1 MAQDRESGGRST
13 QMAKK
18 SSAGGSAMQGGAR
31 YQNQVAAWLATK
43 MLAERSGEPIAP
55 RGKITYIRPESGAA
69 VDDILVGTDGGRWG
83 FIQVKRKI
91 SLSALENS
99 DIASVV
105 DELVRQIN
113 LPAESEKRPWSRALN
128 PASDRILLV
137 TSSESPATLRL
148 HLRAA
153 LRRASGLHPEQ
164 AAGEAAIPQEEVKA
178 LEIFLAH
185 VRREWQ
191 KTTGL
196 PPTEADIRHLLNI
209 FDIEE
214 LDVAEDERD
223 ERESKRDLQ
232 SLVLTEPSQEH
243 QAWTAL
249 VAYCGKMADERTGFD
264 LARLRTALRDD
275 RIELRA
281 VPSFAADIAALRQY
295 TETTLGLL
303 KKLSRIEMG
312 GKELKVERHAVTS
325 LVQLADEV
333 STVVTGLPGAG
344 KSGVIH
350 DTARALLD
358 SGRDVI
364 CFAVDLLEL
373 TSPSKLQEDLVLK
386 HPVIE
391 AIKAWDGKKKGVILI
406 DALDA
411 ARGETAADTILNLI
425 RLLKQETRW
434 NVIASVRKWDLR
446 NSPSLR
452 EAFRYKQH
460 VSPTGVDSD
469 PEFGDVNH
477 LSVPVFSM
485 EELDHVCAQSDPL
498 QGLRNAASATML
510 ELLRV
515 PFNLRLAA
523 DMLDHGMAPAEFSPL
538 RDQVGLLQAYWD
550 RRVTPQPGGDN
561 RERVLNGCLS
571 DMVQTRRLRAA
582 RTTATAT
589 GETKALAE
597 LLSRNVLTEW
607 QSSPTGPPN
616 RQLLAFSHNVLF
628 DFGAEDL
635 YLKHEPDDFVKQLQ
649 EHPDLAL
656 LLRPSLHMRFQR
668 LWMTDKTAFWDLTFK
683 MCSIETLP
691 ALLKSCPLVVVAENA
706 AMDVDVHELSEQL
719 KLESSDQKLGAAE
732 AYTHLVGVRVSG
744 GKDSRPNL
752 GEGAG
757 PWLGLAADAMVPT
770 SGYQIGDVQLWL
782 DAALSQWGTQTR
794 EQMDELGR
802 LARAMLERVWAF
814 EMRNGEWAV
823 AAIKNVCTTYGSDVG
838 ASGSLLRRALQ
849 GEHFKNYGHQELRPI
864 VTEVTKF
871 AKIDP
876 DFIRDVYLAA
886 FSWRE
891 PAEDST
897 FLNKSRLGS
906 MLSTK
911 RQDYEHRRW
920 ELGRRYRGYL
930 DIAPASAIQ
939 VLFPVVEEY
948 CRVEHNA
955 RSHIEAFQIAGCAAG
970 IRDDYS
976 YIWDK
981 TWYGDTNAFAIFNDF
996 FYYLKDIAENEKA
1009 QSLLEAVVKVFVSS
1023 ANDAVFWRRLLE
1035 MGAEV
1040 PRVAQVVRE
1049 AAWSQPL
1056 LIAQDTVRPM
1066 HKFLAAVHPT
1076 LEVSEKEKAE
1086 NAIVALGNLGADTIG
1101 PARRDLYL
1109 GALNQEQIVT
1119 SVAKNRIAE
1128 LAAASNLKNETP
1140 AEPRVTGGA
1149 VPVDP
1154 EQFYAMR
1161 GIGTEGKENQELVDL
1176 QRPIRSFAS
1185 TTLEGAV
1192 EMAPAMTQLREAI
1205 GHGTPATR
1213 NEELAHT
1220 ARGHLIEISRKI
1232 AKLKDLDAA
1241 SELGQMVK
1249 TTLVEGVSAH
1259 WPVSGVSDAEFEGG
1273 WSSLPGRIDAA
1284 EGLFELVNNQ
1294 TFDPEELFPPIL
1306 QLAHDPLPVVRFQVA
1321 RLAGLFHDR
1330 APDRMWELVSLLSAD
1345 PNYRNRIAIVDLL
1358 SDLGRAYPERAMT
1371 QLVSILDSAPTALGK
1386 ADELAQHCIGSLIG
1400 YYAWRVDPIA
1410 QAALDRIIG
1419 SLPGTATRAVKMIHP
1434 LRDALK
1440 YTEPANPQR
1449 ARDTRVRS
1457 AAVFNAIVSGS
1468 GPAMRKLIE
1477 RKLQQEALTTDEE
1490 TMFDELQH
1498 LLEVCAG
1505 ELYFAVGAF
1514 NEQSHILPA
1523 TITTPEQPEIYKALS
1538 ISWDQLA
1545 GIGSPQLVHKLIQSL
1560 ELFIPIDPETVFSL
1574 IGKAALAG
1582 KLWRYQQEP
1591 EAASLIA
1598 RIVSTYIADH
1608 RSIFQKNASC
1618 LRVLREVLDLFIS
1631 AGWPAARQL
1640 SYRVD
1645 EVFR

>member
-1 MAQDRESGGRST
+1 
-13 QMAKK
+13 MAKK
-18 SSAGGSAMQGGAR
+18 RSSAGGSAMQGGAR
-31 YQNQVAAWLATK
+31 FQNQVGAWLATK
-43 MLAERSGEPIAP
+43 MLAERAGDPIAP

-69 VDDILVGTDGGRWG
+69 VDDILVGTEGGRWG
-83 FIQVKRKI
+83 FIQVKRTI
-91 SLSALENS
+91 SLSPLENS
-99 DIASVV
+99 DLASVV

-113 LPAESEKRPWSRALN
+113 LPAEAEKRPWSRALN
-128 PASDRILLV
+128 PACDRILLV
-137 TSSESPATLRL
+137 TSSESPATLRI
-148 HLRAA
+148 HLRTA

-164 AAGEAAIPQEEVKA
+164 SRGEAAIPQEEVKA
-178 LEIFLAH
+178 LGIFLAH
-185 VRREWQ
+185 LHREWL
-191 KTTGL
+191 KTTGVT
-196 PPTEADIRHLLNI
+196 PTNADIRNLLNL

-214 LDVAEDERD
+214 LDVAEGERD

-232 SLVLTEPSQEH
+232 SLVLIEPSQEH

-249 VAYCGKMADERTGFD
+249 VAYCAKMADERTGFD
-264 LARLRTALRDD
+264 LAKLRMALRED

-312 GKELKVERHAVTS
+312 GQPLKVERQAVTS

-350 DTARALLD
+350 DTARSLLD

-373 TSPSKLQEDLVLK
+373 SSLSKLQEDVGLK

-391 AIKAWDGKKKGVILI
+391 VIKAWDGEKKGVILI

-411 ARGETAADTILNLI
+411 ARGEAAADTILNLI
-425 RLLKQETRW
+425 ELLKQEKRW
-434 NVIASVRKWDLR
+434 NISASVRKWDLR

-452 EAFRYKQH
+452 DAFRYKHH
-460 VSPTGVDSD
+460 VSPSGFDSD

-485 EELDHVCAQSDPL
+485 KELDHVCAQSNPL

-523 DMLDHGMAPAEFSPL
+523 DMLDHGMVPAEFLPL

-571 DMVQTRRLRAA
+571 DMVQTRRLRTA
-582 RTTATAT
+582 RTTATET
-589 GETKALAE
+589 GETKALGE

-607 QSSPTGPPN
+607 QSSPTGAPN

-635 YLKHEPDDFVKQLQ
+635 YLKHEPDDFVKQFQ

-668 LWMTDKTAFWDLTFK
+668 LWMKDRTAFWELTFRLCA
-683 MCSIETLP
+683 METLP

-706 AMDVDVHELSEQL
+706 ATDLDVHELSEQL
-719 KLESSDQKLGAAE
+719 KFESSDQTPGAAE
-732 AYTHLVGVRVSG
+732 AFTHLVGVLVSG
-744 GKDSRPNL
+744 GKDFHPNL

-757 PWLGLAADAMVPT
+757 PWLGLAVDAIVPVN
-770 SGYQIGDVQLWL
+770 GYQIGDVQLWL
-782 DAALSQWGTQTR
+782 DSALSQWGTQTR
-794 EQMDELGR
+794 EQMDALGR
-802 LARAMLERVWAF
+802 LSRAMLERVWAF
-814 EMRNGEWAV
+814 ETRNGEWAV
-823 AAIKNVCTTYGSDVG
+823 AAIKNGCTTYGSDVG

-871 AKIDP
+871 ASIDP

-906 MLSTK
+906 LLSTK

-920 ELGRRYRGYL
+920 ELGRRYRRYL

-948 CRVEHNA
+948 CRLEHNA
-955 RSHIEAFQIAGCAAG
+955 SSHVEPFEIAGCAAA

-976 YIWDK
+976 YIWDR

-996 FYYLKDIAENEKA
+996 FYYLKEIAENANA
-1009 QSLLEAVVKVFVSS
+1009 QALLEAVVKVLVSS
-1023 ANDAVFWRRLLE
+1023 ANAAVFWRRLLE

-1040 PRVAQVVRE
+1040 PQIARVLRE

-1056 LIAQDTVRPM
+1056 LMAHDTVRPM
-1066 HKFLAAVHPT
+1066 HRFLAAVHST

-1086 NAIVALGNLGADTIG
+1086 NAIIALGNLGVNTIG
-1101 PARRDLYL
+1101 PARRDVYL

-1119 SVAKNRIAE
+1119 TVARNRIAE
-1128 LAAASNLKNETP
+1128 LVAASHLRNETP
-1140 AEPRVTGGA
+1140 PEPRITGGA
-1149 VPVDP
+1149 VAVDP
-1154 EQFYAMR
+1154 EQFYAIR
-1161 GIGTEGKENQELVDL
+1161 GIETEGPENQLLVDL
-1176 QRPIRSFAS
+1176 QRPIRSFAG
-1185 TTLEGAV
+1185 TTLESAV
-1192 EMAPAMTQLREAI
+1192 DMLPTMTQLREAI
-1205 GHGTPATR
+1205 DHGGPSTPDEA
-1213 NEELAHT
+1213 LAHN

-1232 AKLKDLDAA
+1232 AKLKELDAA
-1241 SELGQMVK
+1241 SQLGQMVK
-1249 TTLVEGVSAH
+1249 TTLVEGASAH

-1294 TFDPEELFPPIL
+1294 IFDPDELFPPIL

-1330 APDRMWELVSLLSAD
+1330 APDHMWALVSLLSAD
-1345 PNYRNRIAIVDLL
+1345 PNYRNRVAIVDLL

-1371 QLVSILDSAPTALGK
+1371 LLVSILDNAPTALGK
-1386 ADELAQHCIGSLIG
+1386 PGELAQHCIGSLIG
-1400 YYAWRVDPIA
+1400 YYAWRGNPMA
-1410 QAALDRIIG
+1410 EAALDRIIA
-1419 SLPGTATRAVKMIHP
+1419 SLPGTASQAVKMIHP

-1440 YTEPANPQR
+1440 YAEPANPER
-1449 ARDTRVRS
+1449 ARDTRARS

-1468 GPAMRKLIE
+1468 APAMRALIE
-1477 RKLQQEALTTDEE
+1477 RKLKQDALTKEEE

-1538 ISWDQLA
+1538 ASWDQLA

-1560 ELFIPIDPETVFSL
+1560 ELFIPMDSEAVFLL

-1591 EAASLIA
+1591 EAASLIG
-1598 RIVSTYIADH
+1598 RIVRTYIADH

-1631 AGWPAARQL
+1631 AGWPVARQL